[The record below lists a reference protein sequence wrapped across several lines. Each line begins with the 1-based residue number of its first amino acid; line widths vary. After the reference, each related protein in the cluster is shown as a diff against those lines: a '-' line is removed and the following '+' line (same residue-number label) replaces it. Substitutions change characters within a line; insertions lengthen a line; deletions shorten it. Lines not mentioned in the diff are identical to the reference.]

1 MDGGVLFPGLP
12 DDVALACIA
21 RVPRFFRSTLA
32 QVSKPW
38 RSLLQSPVF
47 FFTRRTLNIQQEY
60 LYIML
65 RTHTSSYK
73 WYVLQEHCSQ
83 KKVCVPLPPMPSQP
97 VGAACTVS
105 EGKIFLMGGSVND
118 VASST
123 VWVYNSHHNRWGAA
137 PRMRVRREFA
147 AAGAIDGKIYVLGGC
162 QPSTWAGSTSW
173 AEVYDPCSEVW
184 SSISSPPE
192 MREKWMHG
200 NAVLEGKLLAVAD
213 RGGVVFDPVTS
224 SWDNVSK
231 RLDIGWKGRAAV
243 VDGVLFSY
251 DFLGKI
257 KGYDPR
263 QDRWLELQG
272 VQKYLPKFLS
282 GATLANVAGRL
293 YVVWEGQGSNK
304 ETDLLC
310 AALEVDREPNGGLRG
325 TILWSQVILSFP
337 RGSSTV
343 QCLSLGL

>member
-1 MDGGVLFPGLP
+1 MDGGVLLPGLP
-12 DDVALACIA
+12 DDVAVACIA
-21 RVPRFFRSTLA
+21 RVPRFFHSTLA

-38 RSLLQSPVF
+38 RSLLQSPLF

-83 KKVCVPLPPMPSQP
+83 KKLCVPLPPMPSQP

-200 NAVLEGKLLAVAD
+200 NAVLEGKLLAMAD

-257 KGYDPR
+257 KGYDP
-263 QDRWLELQG
+263 
-272 VQKYLPKFLS
+272 
-282 GATLANVAGRL
+282 GR
-293 YVVWEGQGSNK
+293 
-304 ETDLLC
+304 T
-310 AALEVDREPNGGLRG
+310 GGLSCRG
-325 TILWSQVILSFP
+325 CKSIYPSFCLVPLWPMWQGDSMWCGRVRDLIRRLICSVLP
-337 RGSSTV
+337 WRLTGNRMGV
-343 QCLSLGL
+343 